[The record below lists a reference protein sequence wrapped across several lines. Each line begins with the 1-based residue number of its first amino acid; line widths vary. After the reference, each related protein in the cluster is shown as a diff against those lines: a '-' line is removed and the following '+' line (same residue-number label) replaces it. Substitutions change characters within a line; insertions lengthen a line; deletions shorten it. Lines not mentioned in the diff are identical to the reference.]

1 MDKVQTEQGMPA
13 IHAGMTIQ
21 SVLRTVRMV
30 PLELRMLLEHTLGFT
45 RVKLITHA
53 DHVLTEAERESVS
66 VDAIF
71 KFYQGTLGARVLA
84 AKRVYREQAFEL
96 LLPAKELYPEETSEE
111 KILLQGVIDCYFEE
125 PDGIVLIDYKS
136 DYYTDSA
143 DMRDKYAVQL
153 GWYKR
158 VLERILK
165 KPVKECYLYL
175 FYRHEEL
182 LVEV

>member
-1 MDKVQTEQGMPA
+1 MAAMPA
-13 IHAGMTIQ
+13 FLAGDKK
-21 SVLRTVRMV
+21 LRGAAAGTALHTAMQKIV
-30 PLELRMLLEHTLGFT
+30 PKPDMDETWILSELARLCGEH
-45 RVKLITHA
+45 I
-53 DHVLTEAERESVS
+53 LTDAEKESVP
-66 VDAIF
+66 VDAILQ
-71 KFYQGTLGARVLA
+71 FYRGTLGARMLTA
-84 AKRVYREQAFEL
+84 EKVYREQAFEL

-111 KILLQGVIDCYFEE
+111 EILLQGVIDCYFEE

-143 DMRDKYAVQL
+143 EMKEKYAVQL
-153 GWYKR
+153 SWYKR

-175 FYRHEEL
+175 FYRHKEL